1 MFWKLSHTESRL
13 SGFYLRKFQLS
24 AIEAGQ
30 SARSRT
36 QNIINTI
43 IQFMKDSEDYS
54 RGFVISF
61 IQQKKKYGT
70 AKQLTTGPSNVTF
83 NADYLK
89 AMTAP

>member
-1 MFWKLSHTESRL
+1 
-13 SGFYLRKFQLS
+13 
-24 AIEAGQ
+24 
-30 SARSRT
+30 
-36 QNIINTI
+36 
-43 IQFMKDSEDYS
+43 MKDSEDYL